1 MMSVPKSAEHAASP
15 LDLQANQPDAPGV
28 KEAGVKAA
36 AQAEA
41 GARFQAEAGR
51 GRTSL
56 SREFVEFLAANK
68 KWWLIPIVL
77 AVLLIGALVVLGGS
91 AAAPFIYT
99 LF

>member
-1 MMSVPKSAEHAASP
+1 MMSVQKSAEHAASP
-15 LDLQANQPDAPGV
+15 LDLQANQPGGP
-28 KEAGVKAA
+28 GVKAA

-51 GRTSL
+51 GRASL

-68 KWWLIPIVL
+68 KWWLIPIVV